1 MARVF
6 LSIGSNL
13 GERLENLR
21 AAIRRLGAAEGIRL
35 LEVSRL
41 YETEPWERLP

>member
-13 GERLENLR
+13 GERRQNLQAAIQRLR
-21 AAIRRLGAAEGIRL
+21 AVEGIRL

-41 YETEPWERLP
+41 YET